1 MAGLALELIAWG
13 SPDPS
18 KLAFLDQ
25 PPSRTYAEAL
35 DLLEALGA
43 IDRTGSSRTA
53 NGPSRIARGPSL
65 AGPSLTATGRRMLDL
80 PLHPRLGR
88 MVADAEP
95 EDRWLACVLAA
106 VVDERD
112 PFRSKQGESPPS
124 DLALRVDTI
133 ANANNSSADGHPWAD
148 RRAME
153 RLRHRAN
160 DLARRSGSAT
170 ENKLNSP
177 RSGAVL
183 ALAFPDRLAI
193 RRGSPGRFQLRTG
206 TTAYLAPT
214 DSLASEGFLIAAD
227 LDGKR
232 RDARIRLAAAIDA
245 DDVAKLFS
253 AEVETKVSLQWA
265 GDRLVERTERRLG
278 GLGLD
283 IAERRPEPGPEVAR
297 MLAARIRKLGFLALD
312 PDGRLTAQL
321 GRLAFS
327 NLDGAFS
334 NLDGA
339 FGDQNQRQDPI
350 TDRYL
355 MEHLEDWLG
364 QQLLKAVA
372 LDEIDPIK
380 ALASFRAASSATRK
394 GGQPPSRLELA
405 NGRTVKVAYPDGTP
419 RIAVEAQDLYGVDRH
434 PEIGGVRVVVEVLS
448 PANRP
453 IQITSDLPGF
463 WRGSWAQVRK
473 EMMARYP
480 KHNWP
485 INPGG

>member
-1 MAGLALELIAWG
+1 
-13 SPDPS
+13 
-18 KLAFLDQ
+18 
-25 PPSRTYAEAL
+25 
-35 DLLEALGA
+35 
-43 IDRTGSSRTA
+43 
-53 NGPSRIARGPSL
+53 
-65 AGPSLTATGRRMLDL
+65 MLDL

-88 MVADAEP
+88 MVADTEP

-124 DLALRVDTI
+124 DLALRVDAI
-133 ANANNSSADGHPWAD
+133 AGANNSSAAGPSADGHPWAD
-148 RRAME
+148 RRAVE

-160 DLARRSGSAT
+160 DLARRSGSAM
-170 ENKLNSP
+170 ENILNSP

-265 GDRLVERTERRLG
+265 GDRLVERAERRLG

-283 IAERRPEPGPEVAR
+283 ASERRPEPGPEVAR

-339 FGDQNQRQDPI
+339 FGNPDKEPQYQRQDPI

-380 ALASFRAASSATRK
+380 ALASFRTASNATRK
-394 GGQPPSRLELA
+394 SGQPPSRLELA
-405 NGRTVKVAYPDGTP
+405 NGRTVKIAYPDGTP
-419 RIAVEAQDLYGVDRH
+419 RISVKAQDLYGVDRH
-434 PEIGGVRVVVEVLS
+434 PEIGGVPVVVEVLS

-485 INPGG
+485 RDPWDTRPGSSRS